1 LSQHVHVHV
10 MPRKKNDFKWNDEV
24 YQQLENHDKPQD
36 VGRWRTEE
44 EMEVEA
50 KLIRKVFQDL
60 ALDV

>member
-1 LSQHVHVHV
+1 

-36 VGRWRTEE
+36 EGRWRTEE

-50 KLIRKVFQDL
+50 KLIRKVFQEL
-60 ALDV
+60 ALNV